1 MKLAT
6 KEFEYIQIKGRLYNL
21 VFYYY
26 IIAISLTYKDN
37 IIITGLLTVKRDNVF
52 IKNANLS
59 IVKSIRYL
67 DDNLK
72 NKNKKDQ
79 NKTKQTKKWD

>member
-37 IIITGLLTVKRDNVF
+37 IIIITIIMLEVPKVNIID
-52 IKNANLS
+52 I
-59 IVKSIRYL
+59 
-67 DDNLK
+67 
-72 NKNKKDQ
+72 
-79 NKTKQTKKWD
+79 